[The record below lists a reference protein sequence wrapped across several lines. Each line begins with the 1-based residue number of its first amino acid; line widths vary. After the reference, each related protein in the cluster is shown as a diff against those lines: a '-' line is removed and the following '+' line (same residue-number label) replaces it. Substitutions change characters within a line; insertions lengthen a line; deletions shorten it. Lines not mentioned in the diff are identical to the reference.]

1 MKRKPLFSALVILSG
16 FFGSAHPASAQKV
29 PAPVDGERIIMEL
42 SEADV
47 ECTIKIEAEDGYAND
62 IWADLNGNG
71 KYDSGERLDSGE
83 FRDVEF
89 RQTKAIVYGKMAKFL
104 FRGSS
109 AGDYGATFI
118 DISNCT
124 GLTAFDC
131 FANLLTELDLSKANG
146 LTFVNCGK
154 NQLTKL
160 DLPANADIETLN
172 CSKNKITSLNLSTY
186 TKLKELYVGD
196 NGLTA
201 LDLSANTLLEE
212 LVYSNNEV
220 TTINL
225 SANTNLKSL
234 YCINNKMTDLDVAA
248 NKELKILHCN
258 NNQLTALNLSANTK
272 LTTLSFFNN
281 ELTNIDL
288 SGNTALEWLFC
299 NGNKLTKLDVSAN
312 ANLIA
317 LQCSNNQLTALDL
330 SKTPKLTTL
339 NCYSNR
345 IKDTAMRALIESLP
359 TITEGEGRFVPYNDD
374 EEGGEEENV
383 CTTEHVEMAK
393 AKNWK
398 VLTSWGEP
406 FPGITA
412 LISIEGESEYSVYAQ
427 DGILYLSG
435 MEQGLPV
442 QVYTVGGSMM
452 YSSVAS
458 GSAMEIQ
465 LPRGAA
471 YVVRIG
477 SHAIKTA
484 MP

>member
-16 FFGSAHPASAQKV
+16 FFGSVHPASAQKV

-172 CSKNKITSLNLSTY
+172 CSKNKITS
-186 TKLKELYVGD
+186 
-196 NGLTA
+196 
-201 LDLSANTLLEE
+201 
-212 LVYSNNEV
+212 
-220 TTINL
+220 
-225 SANTNLKSL
+225 
-234 YCINNKMTDLDVAA
+234 
-248 NKELKILHCN
+248 
-258 NNQLTALNLSANTK
+258 LNLSANTK